1 MYDHIKQLRWAKLKV
16 GIIVT
21 IALIAF
27 LLAVMFAG
35 HLEKFFTPKVQIY
48 AIFDD
53 VKGLREGSPVW
64 FSGIEIGFVKSLN
77 FIPQHRIKAVLSINS
92 DVLKYLKK
100 DSKATIFT
108 FGLLGD
114 KYVEISPGSEGAEN
128 LNAGDTITGL
138 SQAEVREIVETGRE
152 SIARL
157 SDFIK
162 ALEEIILKIEK
173 GEGTVSRFISDPSVY
188 DNLKETTNELTRFV
202 KKLERGE
209 GTIGR
214 LVSDDALYQDVSSSV
229 KDIRLFAESLQA
241 SEGTLDKLIKDPSLY
256 DRFLR
261 ASENLD
267 NFANRLATSGGTINR
282 LIEDES
288 LYENVNNVSERL
300 GILLERIERGEGVM
314 GSLVKD
320 EELSAELKTTLKELN
335 ALIKDMRD
343 NPRRYF
349 KFSLF

>member
-1 MYDHIKQLRWAKLKV
+1 MYDYIKHLRWAKLKV
-16 GIIVT
+16 GIVVT
-21 IALIAF
+21 IALIV
-27 LLAVMFAG
+27 LLFAVMFAG
-35 HLEKFFTPKVQIY
+35 NLEDFFTPKVQIY

-64 FSGIEIGFVKSLN
+64 FSGIEIGSVKALN
-77 FIPQHRIKAVLSINS
+77 FIPQHRIKALLSIDS

-100 DSKATIFT
+100 DSKATILT

-114 KYVEISPGSEGAEN
+114 KYVEISPGSKDTEG
-128 LNAGDTITGL
+128 LNAGDTITGS
-138 SQAEVREIVETGRE
+138 SQTEVREIVETGRE
-152 SIARL
+152 SIERL

-162 ALEEIILKIEK
+162 VLEEIILKIEK
-173 GEGTVSRFISDPSVY
+173 GEGTVSRFIRDPSVY
-188 DNLKETTNELTRFV
+188 DNLKETTNELSRLV
-202 KKLERGE
+202 KKLESGK

-214 LVSDDALYQDVSSSV
+214 LVNDDVLYQDISSSV
-229 KDIRLFAESLQA
+229 KDIRLFAESLKA
-241 SEGTLDKLIKDPSLY
+241 SDGTLNKLINDPSIY

-267 NFANRLATSGGTINR
+267 NFTNRLATSRGTVNR

-288 LYENVNNVSERL
+288 LYENINNVSQRL

-320 EELSAELKTTLKELN
+320 EELSSELKTTLKELN
-335 ALIKDMRD
+335 VLIKDIRD
-343 NPRRYF
+343 NPKRYF

>member
-1 MYDHIKQLRWAKLKV
+1 MYNYVKQLRWAKLKV
-16 GIIVT
+16 GIVVT
-21 IALIAF
+21 SALIVLF
-27 LLAVMFAG
+27 FAVMFAG
-35 HLEKFFTPKVQIY
+35 SLEEVFTPKVKIY
-48 AIFDD
+48 AVFDD

-64 FSGIEIGFVKSLN
+64 FSGIEIGSVKSLN
-77 FIPQHRIKAVLSINS
+77 FIPQHRIKALLSVDS

-100 DSKATIFT
+100 DSKATILT

-114 KYVEISPGSEGAEN
+114 KYVEISPGSKDAEG
-128 LNAGDTITGL
+128 LQAGDIIKGS
-138 SQAEVREIVETGRE
+138 SQAEVREIVETGKE

-162 ALEEIILKIEK
+162 TLEKIIVKIER
-173 GEGTVSRFISDPSVY
+173 GEGSISRFIRDPSVY
-188 DNLKETTNELTRFV
+188 ENLKETTGELSKLI
-202 KKLERGE
+202 KKLESGE

-214 LVSDDALYQDVSSSV
+214 LVNDDALYQDISSSV
-229 KDIRLFAESLQA
+229 KDIRLFAESLKA
-241 SEGTLDKLIKDPSLY
+241 SEGTLNKLINDPLLY

-267 NFANRLATSGGTINR
+267 TFAKRLATSRGTINR

-288 LYENVNNVSERL
+288 LYENINNVSERL
-300 GILLERIERGEGVM
+300 GILLERIDRGEGLM

-320 EELSAELKTTLKELN
+320 EELSSELKTTLKELN
-335 ALIKDMRD
+335 ALIKDMKE